1 MDHQR
6 VSRDILRRAAE
17 VAGGEESL
25 AKALGCAL
33 NDLREWLHTER
44 EMPLNVYLEACR
56 LLSDKPQ
63 DHQ

>member
-1 MDHQR
+1 M
-6 VSRDILRRAAE
+6 
-17 VAGGEESL
+17 